1 MSAHLRKQIRD
12 AVVDRL
18 LGLSTTGDRVHG
30 GRTLPLA
37 DNFSPTLFVYARPER
52 SRTEAMGGA
61 GRPLA
66 RQVKL
71 AIHGY
76 VSIAATDPEDT
87 LDQIALE
94 VERAMMADETF
105 GGLVVA
111 LELSETDLNAE
122 LDEQRRRLG
131 DIRLTYDIEYSTAAD
146 DPARGG

>member
-12 AVVDRL
+12 AVVARL
-18 LGLSTTGDRVHG
+18 TGLATTGARVHG
-30 GRTLPLA
+30 GRTLPLS
-37 DNFSPTLFVYARPER
+37 DNFSPTLFVYARAER

-71 AIHGY
+71 VIHGY
-76 VSIAATDPEDT
+76 VSLAATDPEDT

-94 VERAMMADETF
+94 VERAMMAEETF

-111 LELSETDLNAE
+111 IELSETDVNAE
-122 LDEQRRRLG
+122 LDDQRRRLG
-131 DIRLTYDIEYSTAAD
+131 EIRLTYDIDYSTAAD
-146 DPARGG
+146 DLARDG

>member
-1 MSAHLRKQIRD
+1 MSAHRRKQIRD

-37 DNFSPTLFVYARPER
+37 DNFSPTLFVYARAER
-52 SRTEAMGGA
+52 SRTEASGEA
-61 GRPLA
+61 RRPLA

-105 GGLVVA
+105 GGLIVA

-131 DIRLTYDIEYSTAAD
+131 EIRLTYDIEYSTAAD

>member
-1 MSAHLRKQIRD
+1 MSTHRRKLIRD

-37 DNFSPTLFVYARPER
+37 DSFSPTLFVYARAER

-76 VSIAATDPEDT
+76 VSLAATDPEDT

-94 VERAMMADETF
+94 VERAMMAAETF

-111 LELSETDLNAE
+111 LELSETDISAE
-122 LDEQRRRLG
+122 LDDQRRRLG
-131 DIRLTYDIEYSTAAD
+131 EIRLTYDIDYSTAAD